1 MTVAEICVSAYLVV
15 GLLAAILIWVTL
27 IASKRQDNEIERPT
41 HSFLPTRRFR
51 EQKTRPSRFH
61 L

>member
-1 MTVAEICVSAYLVV
+1 MNVAMLCVSAYLVT
-15 GLLAAILIWVTL
+15 GLLAAIVIWVTL
-27 IASKRQDNEIERPT
+27 IASKRQDNKMERPT
-41 HSFLPTRRFR
+41 HSFFPTRRLR